1 MKIFL
6 QKISLLK
13 AWFEFHNISY
23 KFLTTTQ
30 RNYRKKKSER
40 GIIGIAHPKSPFI
53 KTMSGFSFMF
63 DIASTMLSYHRTQ
76 DKTEV
81 LDLMFGPQH
90 EDKNEKKFIEFCS
103 NNNFVEFT
111 KDLFYIDYWAT
122 LNNLNTYK
130 DIHLTKEGHEIL
142 SDLILEK

>member
-1 MKIFL
+1 
-6 QKISLLK
+6 
-13 AWFEFHNISY
+13 
-23 KFLTTTQ
+23 
-30 RNYRKKKSER
+30 
-40 GIIGIAHPKSPFI
+40 
-53 KTMSGFSFMF
+53 MSGISFMF
-63 DIASTMLSYHRTQ
+63 DIARTMLSYHRMQ

-81 LDLMFGPQH
+81 LDLMFH